1 MMQLSKEISCLPNC
15 CKETLQT
22 AIKAEIELLNLRYQM
37 FYQHCWQTC
46 RLFMKEKENISSSP
60 LGTRKSVSE
69 MLLSQDNEVSLLHLI
84 TSQKNEN
91 SDSHQ
96 CLSKIEEKEN
106 SLEEKSSLNTQEI
119 SEEWL
124 DATENLT
131 TLESSVSKETQ
142 AIERR
147 KKELKNNYFVYVDG
161 LNSSVSEVDLW
172 IHFQKYN
179 VSEVLVCDYSENY
192 RYASLTFKT
201 ACDAKLAV
209 KEMNGRKIKGKAI
222 KVQLERT
229 IGEKGIQEN
238 QNCMKQKFENHEPL
252 SKKRTNYQKNSD
264 ATLILPPDD
273 PFTLKMSDVSK
284 DDLKSSLPALP
295 LTNVFR
301 PASGSP
307 EVLLCASGSSKV
319 PNSDTVFSSPKKA
332 SFEVDQKDIAD
343 SLLPF
348 GSIQFTPNPSST
360 FITPNTLN
368 LRSFRKVVK
377 KLEELYPQIT
387 RDNILAALVEIKEN
401 KSQLSGLPLSTII
414 QMTSS
419 LLNKKWAS
427 QSEKKESE
435 K

>member
-1 MMQLSKEISCLPNC
+1 
-15 CKETLQT
+15 TQT
-22 AIKAEIELLNLRYQM
+22 IE
-37 FYQHCWQTC
+37 
-46 RLFMKEKENISSSP
+46 
-60 LGTRKSVSE
+60 G
-69 MLLSQDNEVSLLHLI
+69 
-84 TSQKNEN
+84 
-91 SDSHQ
+91 
-96 CLSKIEEKEN
+96 
-106 SLEEKSSLNTQEI
+106 
-119 SEEWL
+119 
-124 DATENLT
+124 
-131 TLESSVSKETQ
+131 
-142 AIERR
+142 R
-147 KKELKNNYFVYVDG
+147 KKELKNNYFVFVDG

-179 VSEVLVCDYSENY
+179 VSEVLVCEYSENY

-209 KEMNGRKIKGKAI
+209 KEMNGREIKGKAI

-238 QNCMKQKFENHEPL
+238 QNSMKQKCENQDPL
-252 SKKRTNYQKNSD
+252 SKKKTKYQKTSD
-264 ATLILPPDD
+264 LILEAPAVMSATLILPPDD

-284 DDLKSSLPALP
+284 DDLKSSMPALP
-295 LTNVFR
+295 LANVFR
-301 PASGSP
+301 PASSSS

-319 PNSDTVFSSPKKA
+319 PNSDIVFSSSKKA

-360 FITPNTLN
+360 FINPNTLN

-419 LLNKKWAS
+419 LLNKKYAS